1 MQAREAMTTEVRT
14 IAPDATVAEAAEL
27 MIESGHGAI
36 PVVDADSRLLGVV
49 TRFAL
54 VRRTLPS
61 YLEEVGDLYLGP
73 EPEASAAG
81 TATAGAAAQPP
92 RGEFEPFVEEVR
104 ELALLPVKD
113 VMEPPLTVSED
124 TPLAEVAALMVTHHA
139 HQAAVTKDGRLLGVL
154 GLQDIIERIAW
165 RQQR

>member
-1 MQAREAMTTEVRT
+1 MHAREAMTTEVRA

-36 PVVDADSRLLGVV
+36 PVVDSDRRLLGVV
-49 TRFAL
+49 TRLAL
-54 VRRTLPS
+54 VRRALPS

-73 EPEASAAG
+73 EPAAPAAD
-81 TATAGAAAQPP
+81 TAMARTAAAAHPP
-92 RGEFEPFVEEVR
+92 RCGFEPFEEEVR

-139 HQAAVTKDGRLLGVL
+139 HQAAVTKDGRVLGVL
-154 GLQDIIERIAW
+154 GLQDIVERIAW
-165 RQQR
+165 RG